1 VSTAAPKWASDG
13 NEPESND
20 TITRGATAVSNQIKS
35 SPSQSRMAVH
45 DHTSIDDVVCECE
58 MLFEVKM
65 CCNKCEDKVREEV
78 LDVHGVADV
87 KVDRSASK
95 VAVFGKAEQSR
106 VLKKLKKFDK
116 RAKAISVDK
125 KKLQQ
130 GPVGPESEEQ
140 EYPLR
145 SSYYYE
151 ILQQSEG
158 CVQGK
163 YAPYLRG
170 PLVMGVPAIQ
180 PHNSN
185 GQRDTS
191 ASSLTSS
198 SNEPAP
204 TSEEHPSLQQL
215 RDGSDPSTVGALV
228 GTTTTQD
235 FFTQALHRCFSYSME

>member
-1 VSTAAPKWASDG
+1 MLECLHQFVFVAILNVSQC
-13 NEPESND
+13 
-20 TITRGATAVSNQIKS
+20 V
-35 SPSQSRMAVH
+35 
-45 DHTSIDDVVCECE
+45 
-58 MLFEVKM
+58 
-65 CCNKCEDKVREEV
+65 
-78 LDVHGVADV
+78 
-87 KVDRSASK
+87 
-95 VAVFGKAEQSR
+95 
-106 VLKKLKKFDK
+106 
-116 RAKAISVDK
+116 
-125 KKLQQ
+125 QQ

-235 FFTQALHRCFSYSME
+235 FFTQATTPGMGSRKDSQLESHE